1 MYLSVNGTDLS
12 GYITEDSFCCEYS
25 AIFDENGG
33 YVNIYGESIRRRTG
47 TKTAV
52 SAVLHDVPENIAG
65 VLRTAF
71 SAAQMDV
78 VMYAPTVDEITAV
91 GERIR
96 LSLSRAAGGVK
107 YYTAEIGFCSS
118 DCYRL

>member
-1 MYLSVNGTDLS
+1 MYLSINGTDLS

-47 TKTAV
+47 TNTTVK
-52 SAVLHDVPENIAG
+52 AVLHDVPEYIAAA
-65 VLRTAF
+65 LRTAF
-71 SAAQMDV
+71 SASQMNV
-78 VMYAPTVDEITAV
+78 VMYAPSMDEFAAV

-96 LSLSRAAGGVK
+96 LSLSRAANGVK
-107 YYTAEIGFCSS
+107 YYTADIGFCSS
-118 DCYRL
+118 DCYCL

>member
-1 MYLSVNGTDLS
+1 MYLSINGTDLS

-47 TKTAV
+47 TKTTV
-52 SAVLHDVPENIAG
+52 KAVLHDVPENIAAA
-65 VLRTAF
+65 LRTAF
-71 SAAQMDV
+71 SASQMNV
-78 VMYAPTVDEITAV
+78 VMYAPSMDEFAAV

-96 LSLSRAAGGVK
+96 LSLSRAANGVK
-107 YYTAEIGFCSS
+107 YYTVDIGFCSS
-118 DCYRL
+118 DCYYL